1 MLKVRNEL
9 CRGCGIC
16 AQSCPTGAISLR
28 WGYAEI
34 DQSRCNECRLC
45 LDICPQRAIVEVVPV
60 SIDELSSMVTS
71 LKHKTSDLIERI
83 ETLKNQ
89 AQ

>member
-1 MLKVRNEL
+1 MLEVTKEL

-16 AQSCPTGAISLR
+16 AESCPTGAISLR
-28 WGYAEI
+28 RGYAEI
-34 DQSRCNECRLC
+34 DQSRCNNCRLC
-45 LDICPQRAIVEVVPV
+45 LDICLQRAIVEVVPV
-60 SIDELSSMVTS
+60 SIDELSSMITS

-89 AQ
+89 SR

>member
-1 MLKVRNEL
+1 MLKVRKDL

-16 AQSCPTGAISLR
+16 AENCLTGAISLR

-34 DQSRCNECRLC
+34 DQSRCNRCLFC
-45 LDICPQRAIVEVVPV
+45 LDICPQRAIGEITPL
-60 SIDELSSMVTS
+60 SEDELRSIVDS

-83 ETLKNQ
+83 ESLKNRS
-89 AQ
+89 

>member
-1 MLKVRNEL
+1 MLKVRKEL

-16 AQSCPTGAISLR
+16 AESCPTAAISLR

-34 DQSRCNECRLC
+34 DQKRCNKCRLC
-45 LDICPQRAIVEVVPV
+45 LDICLQGAIVEIVPV

-89 AQ
+89 AL

>member
-1 MLKVRNEL
+1 MIKVTKEM

-16 AQSCPTGAISLR
+16 AESCPRAAISLR

-34 DQSRCNECRLC
+34 DQNRCNKCRLC
-45 LDICPQRAIVEVVPV
+45 LDICPQRAIVEVIPV
-60 SIDELSSMVTS
+60 SIDELITMVTS
-71 LKHKTSDLIERI
+71 LKHKTSDLIDRI